1 MNESSSNTVTTYL
14 SRLDAAL
21 VGVEPSV
28 RADIVSGIR
37 EELGALDAAGATAR
51 IAELGDPSVIAAEAR
66 AGTTSPFSATG
77 QAAAE
82 PAPGRT
88 LSIVAVVVLIA
99 GSIVLPLLGALDGLV
114 WVSLSAAWSR
124 REKLVMWLVPIVS
137 VVIVLIV
144 VAVLGAARPDAAGGS
159 HLALLIPFLVP
170 PIEGVALLIRAHR
183 RGWRA

>member
-1 MNESSSNTVTTYL
+1 MTESSNTVTAYL
-14 SRLDAAL
+14 SRLDQAL

-28 RADIVSGIR
+28 RTEIVSGIR
-37 EELGALDAAGATAR
+37 EELAGLDSADAAAR
-51 IAELGDPSVIAAEAR
+51 IAELGDPALIAAEAR
-66 AGTTSPFSATG
+66 AGTAVPV
-77 QAAAE
+77 AE

-99 GSIVLPLLGALDGLV
+99 GSIVVPVLGALVGLV

-124 REKLVMWLVPIVS
+124 REKLVAWLVPIVS
-137 VVIVLIV
+137 AVIVLAV
-144 VAVLGAARPDAAGGS
+144 VAVLGATRPDAAGGS

-183 RGWRA
+183 RGWRP